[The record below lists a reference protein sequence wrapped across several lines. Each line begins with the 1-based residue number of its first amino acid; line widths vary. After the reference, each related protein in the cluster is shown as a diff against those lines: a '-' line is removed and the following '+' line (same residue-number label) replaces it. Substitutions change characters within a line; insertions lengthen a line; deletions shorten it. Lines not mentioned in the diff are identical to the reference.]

1 MPDLQGSQDVMT
13 NYTASWAGAAEISYQ
28 RLSDGARVR
37 YLETGHGPPLL
48 LMHTLRTQLDYFQR
62 VVPLLTEHF
71 TVYAIDLP
79 GFGWS
84 DIQPGAAYDE
94 PALRQRVVE
103 FVNALDLRELTI
115 AGESIGGALALTAT
129 TELDDRVRRV
139 VAFNPYDYRGG
150 IMRANTLA
158 TVVIGSMYVPI
169 IGSVVARM
177 ENRVV
182 LARVMAGGFVDHTKL
197 PAHFLTEQLA
207 VGKRPGFARV
217 ARLTFTSLES
227 FIAARALYARLKV
240 PVTLVYG
247 EEDWSRPS
255 DRAADAR
262 AIPNARLITL
272 ENTSHFSALERPEAM
287 ARILIDAG
295 SPLSTNHDT

>member
-1 MPDLQGSQDVMT
+1 
-13 NYTASWAGAAEISYQ
+13 
-28 RLSDGARVR
+28 
-37 YLETGHGPPLL
+37 
-48 LMHTLRTQLDYFQR
+48 
-62 VVPLLTEHF
+62 
-71 TVYAIDLP
+71 
-79 GFGWS
+79 
-84 DIQPGAAYDE
+84 
-94 PALRQRVVE
+94 
-103 FVNALDLRELTI
+103 
-115 AGESIGGALALTAT
+115 
-129 TELDDRVRRV
+129 
-139 VAFNPYDYRGG
+139 
-150 IMRANTLA
+150 
-158 TVVIGSMYVPI
+158 
-169 IGSVVARM
+169 
-177 ENRVV
+177 
-182 LARVMAGGFVDHTKL
+182 
-197 PAHFLTEQLA
+197 
-207 VGKRPGFARV
+207 V